1 MAKATS
7 WSSVRRVR
15 WRTTLNILRSRSS
28 RNSSQGWVSS
38 FAWKYLVVY
47 LLRMPLITSVNER
60 SLFPSE
66 FSVLILRASSPKSSS
81 GLHFNAPQSLFR
93 LFVRNLIDGTD
104 HEGLYQIRERILRK
118 MEGKT
123 SEWRKRRSDEIDRR
137 YEPALRRL
145 RELED
150 CIAFAIVS
158 ALKNPGFVK
167 PLAKAI
173 YDQQAQESPKV
184 RNIRDKLSEIGMKKT
199 NLMNAIM
206 MGVVTD
212 TTKSTLTELQ
222 IQHRKFSRA
231 EIEASLEILA
241 DKPFKTD
248 MEKKA
253 LFTKFITRIDLY
265 KDGRMN
271 IYTDI
276 FGIKGEIQ
284 AIDKSKS
291 EVQLEKR
298 LSRH

>member
-1 MAKATS
+1 MVNGDSGTS
-7 WSSVRRVR
+7 HTGAMHSYYKCK
-15 WRTTLNILRSRSS
+15 
-28 RNSSQGWVSS
+28 G
-38 FAWKYLVVY
+38 
-47 LLRMPLITSVNER
+47 
-60 SLFPSE
+60 
-66 FSVLILRASSPKSSS
+66 
-81 GLHFNAPQSLFR
+81 
-93 LFVRNLIDGTD
+93 
-104 HEGLYQIRERILRK
+104 RK
-118 MEGKT
+118 HKHCDLPTFKKE
-123 SEWRKRRSDEIDRR
+123 
-137 YEPALRRL
+137 
-145 RELED
+145 ELED
-150 CIAFAIVS
+150 CIVFAIVS
-158 ALKNPGFVK
+158 ALKDSGFVK

-206 MGVVTD
+206 MGVVTG
-212 TTKSTLTELQ
+212 TTKSTLLELESDEKKFQSTLTELQ

-231 EIEASLEILA
+231 EIEASLEILT

-298 LSRH
+298 LARHKWGCYEINSSETASTRSKKK

>member
-1 MAKATS
+1 
-7 WSSVRRVR
+7 
-15 WRTTLNILRSRSS
+15 
-28 RNSSQGWVSS
+28 
-38 FAWKYLVVY
+38 
-47 LLRMPLITSVNER
+47 MPLITSVNER

-158 ALKNPGFVK
+158 ALKDPGFVK

-212 TTKSTLTELQ
+212 TTKSTLLELESDEKKFQSTLTELQ